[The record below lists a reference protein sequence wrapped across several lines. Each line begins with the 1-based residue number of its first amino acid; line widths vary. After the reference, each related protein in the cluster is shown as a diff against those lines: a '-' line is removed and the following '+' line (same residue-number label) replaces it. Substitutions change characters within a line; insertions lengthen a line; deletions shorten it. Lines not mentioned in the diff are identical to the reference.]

1 MEKTNTRIESETEV
15 KAYIQNLKFA
25 LDNGAKINF
34 QARRLVDERRDE
46 RYTNQYTV
54 NKLFPD
60 ENPVDALKRELLTLS
75 VEDYMRTVK
84 DLRFPKRSEM
94 REFGKVYNGADDV
107 YIKIRVELLGMYGD
121 TTTFVMSFHFAE
133 RPFIR
138 EMFPYKKDR
147 SVFMDMKIIRSEKK
161 LCPCCMEEHEVKTV
175 LVMDYAVFKN
185 TQVQYEA
192 SYLFCDEAEE
202 LYMDEQQMR
211 DNDVKMKDAYRKEE
225 GLLTASEIS
234 AIRAKYG
241 ISQSDLCI
249 LLGWGGKTITRYE
262 SHQVQ
267 DRAHDTILKKIDN
280 DPEWFLSLLRDA
292 KHNLPVESY
301 RKYLESATLL
311 YEKDQDEYLRKA
323 IEASYARFQGD
334 QMAHGNVELSL
345 DKVVDVIRYFASSVN
360 VTNLYKVKLMKLMWY
375 ADALAYKRRGAAIT
389 GLVYQALPMGAVP
402 VGHNSIINLKDI
414 PCEEVDMGE
423 TNAYHFSLK
432 GKQKFPAL
440 LREDKDILDFVIE
453 KLGKMSKNEIINFM
467 HKEQAYTETSPRE
480 VIQFK
485 YAASLQI

>member
-1 MEKTNTRIESETEV
+1 
-15 KAYIQNLKFA
+15 
-25 LDNGAKINF
+25 
-34 QARRLVDERRDE
+34 
-46 RYTNQYTV
+46 
-54 NKLFPD
+54 
-60 ENPVDALKRELLTLS
+60 
-75 VEDYMRTVK
+75 
-84 DLRFPKRSEM
+84 
-94 REFGKVYNGADDV
+94 
-107 YIKIRVELLGMYGD
+107 
-121 TTTFVMSFHFAE
+121 
-133 RPFIR
+133 
-138 EMFPYKKDR
+138 
-147 SVFMDMKIIRSEKK
+147 MDMKIIRSEKK

-175 LVMDYAVFKN
+175 LVMDHAVFKN

-267 DRAHDTILKKIDN
+267 DRAHDTILKKIDK

-292 KHNLPVESY
+292 KYNLPVESY

-334 QMAHGNVELSL
+334 QMAHGNVEISL

-389 GLVYQALPMGAVP
+389 G
-402 VGHNSIINLKDI
+402 
-414 PCEEVDMGE
+414 
-423 TNAYHFSLK
+423 
-432 GKQKFPAL
+432 
-440 LREDKDILDFVIE
+440 
-453 KLGKMSKNEIINFM
+453 
-467 HKEQAYTETSPRE
+467 
-480 VIQFK
+480 
-485 YAASLQI
+485 

>member
-1 MEKTNTRIESETEV
+1 
-15 KAYIQNLKFA
+15 
-25 LDNGAKINF
+25 
-34 QARRLVDERRDE
+34 
-46 RYTNQYTV
+46 
-54 NKLFPD
+54 
-60 ENPVDALKRELLTLS
+60 
-75 VEDYMRTVK
+75 
-84 DLRFPKRSEM
+84 
-94 REFGKVYNGADDV
+94 
-107 YIKIRVELLGMYGD
+107 
-121 TTTFVMSFHFAE
+121 
-133 RPFIR
+133 
-138 EMFPYKKDR
+138 
-147 SVFMDMKIIRSEKK
+147 MDMKIIRSEKK
-161 LCPCCMEEHEVKTV
+161 LCPCCMEEHEVKIV
-175 LVMDYAVFKN
+175 LVMDHAVFKN

-192 SYLFCDEAEE
+192 SYLFCDVAEE

-211 DNDVKMKDAYRKEE
+211 DNDVKMKEAYRKEE

-267 DRAHDTILKKIDN
+267 DRAHDTILKKIDE
-280 DPEWFLSLLRDA
+280 DPEWLLSLLRDA

-440 LREDKDILDFVIE
+440 SKEDKDILDFVIE

-467 HKEQAYTETSPRE
+467 HKEQAYIETSPRE